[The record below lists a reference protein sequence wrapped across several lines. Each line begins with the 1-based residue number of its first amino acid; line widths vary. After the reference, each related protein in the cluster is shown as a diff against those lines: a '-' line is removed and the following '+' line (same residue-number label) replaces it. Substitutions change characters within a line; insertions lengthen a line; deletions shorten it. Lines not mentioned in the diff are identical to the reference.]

1 MILSVLELS
10 AKAFAQYGQVL
21 KPGSVDTPEVS
32 EPNLFDFYVL
42 LKETSKGWQ
51 IGYLN
56 VEGSTIRSLERHPN
70 TSEVFVPL
78 RGSAA
83 LIVSSDPT
91 DPYALCAFALDRAVA
106 LNCGTWHN
114 VICLG
119 NKGEILIAESSDV
132 VDEFYPLP
140 EAVVAELRQ
149 AP

>member
-10 AKAFAQYGQVL
+10 AKAFAPYGQVL
-21 KPGSVDTPEVS
+21 KPRSDDKPEVS
-32 EPNLFDFYVL
+32 EANFFDFYVL

-56 VEGSTIRSLERHPN
+56 VEGSTTRSLERHPN

-91 DPYALCAFALDRAVA
+91 DPGALCAFALDRPVV

-132 VDEFYPLP
+132 VDEFHPLP
-140 EAVVAELRQ
+140 EVVIARSRQ
-149 AP
+149 AT

>member
-10 AKAFAQYGQVL
+10 AKAFAPYGQVL
-21 KPGSVDTPEVS
+21 KPRSSDTPEIS
-32 EPNLFDFYVL
+32 EVNLFDFYVL

-56 VEGSTIRSLERHPN
+56 VEGSAIRSLERHPN
-70 TSEVFVPL
+70 TSEAFVPL

-91 DPYALCAFALDRAVA
+91 DPDALRAFALDRPVV

-132 VDEFYPLP
+132 VDEVYPLP
-140 EAVVAELRQ
+140 EAVVTRLRQ